1 MSQYFPKP
9 YETFGRDINI
19 KYNLSNY
26 ATKIDLKET
35 TGIDTSNLALKSK
48 SDKLKAEVDKIDA
61 GKLNIRHYI

>member
-1 MSQYFPKP
+1 MQQ
-9 YETFGRDINI
+9 
-19 KYNLSNY
+19 
-26 ATKIDLKET
+26 KIDLKET

>member
-9 YETFGRDINI
+9 YKTFGRDINI